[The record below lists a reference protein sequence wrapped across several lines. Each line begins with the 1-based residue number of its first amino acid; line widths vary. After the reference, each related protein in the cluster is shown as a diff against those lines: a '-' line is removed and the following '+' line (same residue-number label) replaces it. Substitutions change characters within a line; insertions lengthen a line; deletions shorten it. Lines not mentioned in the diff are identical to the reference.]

1 MPEDRLSRLIWRVGP
16 VVLAVLFLVSLG
28 RFVWGLVTPLPPD
41 PQAEAFYAARM
52 AWLEEYRREM
62 DAMHARFMQMLADY
76 QAQMRALQKGH

>member
-1 MPEDRLSRLIWRVGP
+1 MPEDRLSRLIWGVGP

-52 AWLEEYRREM
+52 AWLEEHQRQF
-62 DAMHARFMQMLADY
+62 DAMMARFEQMLADH
-76 QAQMRALQKGH
+76 QAQTRALQKGH